1 MDIESRGRQI
11 HHQIVDQSITLKSG
25 TCAHMKLHIADLI
38 DVDVVIVQHPEKRLQ
53 LLYVVAVP
61 LEQILVLL
69 YLVGVVAR
77 LLLLTRPQSL
87 DLRLELVD
95 LHERNNISSHSK
107 QIVVGMK
114 VMSPLSEERF
124 GPLAPTTV
132 RSGDYSD

>member
-1 MDIESRGRQI
+1 MVARDSLRQYWN
-11 HHQIVDQSITLKSG
+11 SG
-25 TCAHMKLHIADLI
+25 PTVELTATDLV

-77 LLLLTRPQSL
+77 LLLLPRAQSL

-95 LHERNNISSHSK
+95 LRDEATF
-107 QIVVGMK
+107 
-114 VMSPLSEERF
+114 PLGLF
-124 GPLAPTTV
+124 AI
-132 RSGDYSD
+132 